1 MPRPLLHGP
10 PREKSAAL
18 RCTDGAKRK
27 GVKAEEGERRRGER
41 VSGIK
46 GESGSIG
53 RAAKRE
59 RGCKRR
65 TRERVIKRGGKKEE
79 GVIARRA
86 AMLYGCEMKICTV

>member
-1 MPRPLLHGP
+1 MDRPVKKARHYAV
-10 PREKSAAL
+10 RAAQ
-18 RCTDGAKRK
+18 KRK
-27 GVKAEEGERRRGER
+27 SVKAEEGERRRGER

-65 TRERVIKRGGKKEE
+65 TRKRVVKRGGKKEE
-79 GVIARRA
+79 GGIARRA
-86 AMLYGCEMKICTV
+86 AIRYGCEMKICTV